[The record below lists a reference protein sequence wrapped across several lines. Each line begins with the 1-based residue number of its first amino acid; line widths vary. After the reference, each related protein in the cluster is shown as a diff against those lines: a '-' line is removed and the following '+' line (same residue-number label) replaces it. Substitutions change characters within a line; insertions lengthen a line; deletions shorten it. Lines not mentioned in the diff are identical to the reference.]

1 VMVKQGLAIF
11 MLVAGPILAADS
23 ALINLVPADAK
34 VVAGIQVDRAT
45 GSRIGQHLLSQLKDD
60 DPDFR
65 KFVTAGGFDPRR
77 DLREV
82 VLASTAGPD
91 KGHGLVLA
99 RGVFDASRLVALA
112 RTSGATVQKYQGLDV
127 ITGPGTEAGWVVFPD
142 STTAIAGDPQMVR
155 NALDRRRGGAP
166 IDARIAAKV
175 HEFGNRYDIWMVSTV
190 PVSQFAG
197 KMPDKQLSG
206 AMRGDMMQGIE
217 QTSGGILL
225 GSTVEVAGEAV
236 TRSDKDASAM
246 VDVVRFLAGMV
257 QSNRD
262 KQEAAK
268 FASLLDTLELKS
280 EANVMKF
287 HLSIPEA
294 DIEKLMVAPKMN
306 TRRAAVRSR

>member
-1 VMVKQGLAIF
+1 VMVKQALAII
-11 MLVAGPILAADS
+11 MLAAGPILAADS
-23 ALINLVPADAK
+23 ALMNLVPADAK
-34 VVAGIQVDRAT
+34 VVAGMQVDRAAA
-45 GSRIGQHLLSQLKDD
+45 SRIGQHLLSQMKDD

-82 VLASTAGPD
+82 VLASTSGPD

-99 RGVFDASRLVALA
+99 RGAFDVSRLVALA
-112 RTSGATVQKYQGLDV
+112 RTTGATVQKYQGLDV
-127 ITGPGTEAGWVVFPD
+127 ITGPGAEAGWVVFPD
-142 STTAIAGDPQMVR
+142 STTAIGGDPQMVR

-166 IDARIAAKV
+166 MDARMAAKV
-175 HEFGNRYDIWMVSTV
+175 NEFGNRYDIWMVSTL

-197 KMPDKQLSG
+197 KMPDQQVSG

-225 GSTVEVAGEAV
+225 GSMVQVAGEAV

-262 KQEAAK
+262 KQDAGK

-294 DIEKLMVAPKMN
+294 DIEKLMVAPKVN
-306 TRRAAVRSR
+306 TRRAAVK